1 MKRANSIRKK
11 STLLPEYDFTGGVRG
26 RYAKQY
32 EAGTNAVVLAPDVA
46 EAFPNAQA
54 VNHALRLLVKTA
66 EQATT
71 IRLKTKRS

>member
-1 MKRANSIRKK
+1 MKRANSVRKQ
-11 STLLPEYDFTGGVRG
+11 SPPLPEYDFTGGVRG

-66 EQATT
+66 EQATAV
-71 IRLKTKRS
+71 RLKTKQS